1 MEDISETPPQ
11 DIDPYTTLNLTSSA
25 TTADIKT
32 AYKRLA
38 LRHHPDKAPP
48 SEKSTAHSTFQTI
61 AFAYAILSS
70 PHRRTLYDTTG
81 STSETLSSSE
91 DFNWLSFFRTQYS
104 ALSASALTSLSTSY
118 KASAEERKDVLGMY
132 TKHKGKMGKV
142 YEEVMLSNPLEDED
156 RFREIIDEAIE
167 KGEVQAYDSYVKES
181 KKSKDARMRKARKE
195 AEDAEKEAK
204 SNKRYQSIFGGDGKG
219 GRDIINGS
227 AVAAEDEGPQTNGAT
242 SSSKAKKANG
252 GKGDISDLAAMIQS
266 RQQSRS
272 DEFFDK
278 LEARYAGG
286 SKGKKRKA
294 VEEPDEEAFERTK
307 AKMAKGK
314 VERGGRGEQGNG
326 KVGKGTSKAGRVVVH
341 DKDDDATDEEEE
353 GGDIDLEKGS
363 DGDEEEEEEEE
374 EKESEEEV
382 EVEEVKPK
390 RRGAQKGKPKTAAAA
405 PPPAPKKKMPTRAR
419 GRGKK

>member
-1 MEDISETPPQ
+1 MEDISETTPQ
-11 DIDPYTTLNLTSSA
+11 DIDPYTTLDLTPSA
-25 TTADIKT
+25 TAAEIKT
-32 AYKRLA
+32 AYKKLA
-38 LRHHPDKAPP
+38 LRHHPDKVPS
-48 SEKSTAHSTFQTI
+48 SEKSTAHGTFQTI

-91 DFNWLSFFRTQYS
+91 DFDWLSFFRTQYS

-118 KASAEERKDVLGMY
+118 KASAEERKDVLDMY
-132 TKHKGKMGKV
+132 TKHKGKMAKV

-156 RFREIIDEAIE
+156 RFREVIHEAIE

-195 AEDAEKEAK
+195 AEDAEKEAM

-219 GRDIINGS
+219 GRDIINSS
-227 AVAAEDEGPQTNGAT
+227 ATAAEDDTPQTNGAA
-242 SSSKAKKANG
+242 SSSKTKKASG
-252 GKGDISDLAAMIQS
+252 GKGNISDLAAMIQS

-272 DEFFDK
+272 DKFFDK
-278 LEARYAGG
+278 LEAKYAGD

-294 VEEPDEEAFERTK
+294 VEEPDEEAFEKTK
-307 AKMAKGK
+307 AKMAKGN
-314 VERGGRGEQGNG
+314 VDRAVRGEQANG
-326 KVGKGTSKAGRVVVH
+326 KAGKGTRKASRVVRR
-341 DKDDDATDEEEE
+341 DEDDDATAEEEE
-353 GGDIDLEKGS
+353 EEEDIDLEKGS
-363 DGDEEEEEEEE
+363 DGEEEEEESEVAEE
-374 EKESEEEV
+374 ESEE

-390 RRGAQKGKPKTAAAA
+390 RRGAQKGKPKKTAA
-405 PPPAPKKKMPTRAR
+405 PPPPPAKKKMPTRAR